1 MVGVFGF
8 GLQRRERLKV
18 GEGSQFA
25 VLALLSRYDEH
36 MPKFMKGTSGN
47 PNGRPKTTPD
57 VRAALRAL
65 TPAAVERLGQLV
77 ADPDPKIALKACL
90 AVIDATLPRG
100 APLPHA
106 VPEGE
111 AEQVA
116 VVEGALF
123 DGAADGDT
131 RAALEWLRAR
141 DPSRWPRQATG
152 AADDDRYVDIVDW
165 TPAIIPAER

>member
-1 MVGVFGF
+1 MWNACFAPVDA
-8 GLQRRERLKV
+8 LQSGMARF
-18 GEGSQFA
+18 S
-25 VLALLSRYDEH
+25 
-36 MPKFMKGTSGN
+36 KGTSGN
-47 PNGRPKTTPD
+47 PAGRPKTKPD

-77 ADPDPKIALKACL
+77 TDPDPKVALKACL

-141 DPSRWPRQATG
+141 DPTRWPRQAQPG
-152 AADDDRYVDIVDW
+152 ADDRYVDIVDW
-165 TPAIIPAER
+165 VPAIIPADR